1 MTNKEFYHDK
11 LLAVALANAC
21 GTFHRVVHGENCGG
35 KNCEDCEFLTVES
48 IENWLNAE
56 HVKPKPPLLENGDSL
71 KPGDWIMVRN
81 LDGDSWVKRQFMCYY
96 RGKFVCVREGHSIDE
111 HADFFHWSQAR
122 LPMEGE
128 LNTAKQKAV
137 HDVKWK
143 S

>member
-1 MTNKEFYHDK
+1 MTNKEFYGNK
-11 LLAVALANAC
+11 LLAIALETGCRRMRNVIYDESC
-21 GTFHRVVHGENCGG
+21 VG
-35 KNCEDCEFLTVES
+35 KKCEDCKFYNAES

-56 HVKPKPPLLENGDSL
+56 HVEPKPLLLKNGDSL
-71 KPGDWIMVRN
+71 NPGDWIMVRD

-128 LNTAKQKAV
+128 LNTAK
-137 HDVKWK
+137 
-143 S
+143 